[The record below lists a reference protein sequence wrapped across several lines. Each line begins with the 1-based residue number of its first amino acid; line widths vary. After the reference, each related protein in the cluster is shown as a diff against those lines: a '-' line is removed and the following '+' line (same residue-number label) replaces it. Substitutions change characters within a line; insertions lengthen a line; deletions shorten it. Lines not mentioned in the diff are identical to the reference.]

1 MGKGD
6 TLLNA
11 VIGAVV
17 TIVLSFTGI
26 SPVLGGAVA
35 GYLQQ
40 GTRRA
45 GARVGGI
52 SGAIAFLPFVGVLV
66 LGFGFFLTGLATGGF
81 GVPGGVELLVVLLVV
96 VPFLLFW
103 NVGLGAVGGYLGTYL
118 REEFS
123 SPSGRAVEP

>member
-11 VIGAVV
+11 GIGAVV

-35 GYLQQ
+35 GYLQR

-45 GARVGGI
+45 GAKVGGI
-52 SGAIAFLPFVGVLV
+52 SGAVAFLPFVGVLV
-66 LGFGFFLTGLATGGF
+66 LGFGFFLAGPTMGGF
-81 GVPGGVELLVVLLVV
+81 GVPGGVELLIVVLVV
-96 VPFLLFW
+96 VPLLLLW

-123 SPSGRAVEP
+123 STGGHVTDR

>member
-11 VIGAVV
+11 GIGAIV

-35 GYLQQ
+35 GYLQR

-45 GARVGGI
+45 GAKVGGI
-52 SGAIAFLPFVGVLV
+52 SGAFAFLPFVGVLV
-66 LGFGFFLTGLATGGF
+66 LGFGFFLAGPMMGGV
-81 GVPGGVELLVVLLVV
+81 GVPGGVELLIVLFVV
-96 VPFLLFW
+96 VPLLLLW

-123 SPSGRAVEP
+123 STGGHVADR